1 MISVIIRTKNEEK
14 WINACL
20 KSVLS
25 QTEKDIEIIIVDN
38 NSTDK
43 TLDKVKR
50 FFDKFPAIK
59 IVTVDEYIPGHAL
72 NEGIR
77 SSAGDYIV
85 CMSAHCIA
93 VNELWLSNL
102 KRNFES
108 DKIAAVYGRQEPMAF
123 SSDSDKRD
131 LLNLFGL
138 DKKIQVKDSFFHNA
152 NSMIR
157 RDVWEKLNF
166 DETATNIEDRIWADK
181 ILKEGYNI
189 VYEPEASVFHYHG
202 VHQNGNEERVKGVT
216 RILEEMY
223 YPSENN
229 IIDPKSMHITAFIPA
244 IGNVRKI
251 NGIPLLEM
259 AVRDALDSK
268 YIKEVIVLTDN
279 EKHKDIALNSGALVP
294 FLRPKELSND
304 YVALSDVYRYGLEQ
318 IENMGIYPDAVVS
331 LEEGYVF
338 RQSGFLDNLIEHLA
352 QGGFDSVFP
361 ASSEIRTCFR
371 QEEDSYENIGNFK
384 PTKYKDPLYVSLVG
398 LGCVVLPHVM
408 RNDMRV
414 GTNLGIYQLNSW
426 LPSVYLKNDALAEE
440 VSLLFEEFYQNK
452 QIEKRTKGL

>member
-20 KSVLS
+20 RSVLN
-25 QTEKDIEIIIVDN
+25 QTVSDVEIIIVDN
-38 NSTDK
+38 NSSDK
-43 TLDKVKR
+43 TLQKVER
-50 FFDKFPAIK
+50 FRKKFDSIK
-59 IVTVDEYIPGHAL
+59 IVKVNEYIPGYAL

-77 SSAGDYIV
+77 SSVGEYLV

-93 VNELWLSNL
+93 VNEFWLENL
-102 KRNFES
+102 QRNFDNE
-108 DKIAAVYGRQEPMAF
+108 KIAAVYGRQEPMAF
-123 SSDSDKRD
+123 SSDADKRD

-138 DKKIQVKDSFFHNA
+138 DKKIQKKDSFFHNA

-157 RDVWEKLNF
+157 RDVWESLNF
-166 DETATNIEDRIWADK
+166 DEQATNIEDRIWADK
-181 ILKEGYNI
+181 ILKQGYNI
-189 VYEPEASVFHYHG
+189 IYEPEASVFHYHG
-202 VHQNGNEERVKGVT
+202 VHQDGNKERVKGVT

-229 IIDPKSMHITAFIPA
+229 IIDPGTMHITAFIPA
-244 IGNVRKI
+244 IGKVRKI
-251 NGIPLLEM
+251 NNMPLLEM
-259 AVRDALDSK
+259 AIDDALDSK

-279 EKHKDIALNSGALVP
+279 EEHKKIAEQAGAKVP

-304 YVALSDVYRYGLEQ
+304 YVALSDVYRFGLEQ
-318 IENMGIYPDAVVS
+318 IENMGVYPDAVVS

-338 RQSGFLDNLIEHLA
+338 RPYGFLDGLIEHLA

-361 ASSEIRTCFR
+361 ASGEIRTCFKKKN
-371 QEEDSYENIGNFK
+371 DSFENIGNFK

-414 GTNLGIYQLNSW
+414 GNNLGIYQLDSW
-426 LPSVYLKNDALAEE
+426 LPSVYLKNDSLAEE

-452 QIEKRTKGL
+452 NIEKRARRL